1 MKEGP
6 DRSLPQRWTPLIA
19 AKGFAPLP
27 TVFLENYSKLNITV
41 SEAMLLVHIH
51 QYKWTADL
59 PFPSV
64 TLLAR
69 LMGCSTRNVRKLC
82 LSLES
87 VGYIKRVTR
96 DGMSNLFDM
105 SGLYAKLEDIITNVS
120 LANAAKKQEVEAA
133 LAAEQQEVEA
143 ALAAEQNVPP
153 LELVL

>member
-1 MKEGP
+1 M
-6 DRSLPQRWTPLIA
+6 
-19 AKGFAPLP
+19 
-27 TVFLENYSKLNITV
+27 
-41 SEAMLLVHIH
+41 
-51 QYKWTADL
+51 
-59 PFPSV
+59 
-64 TLLAR
+64 
-69 LMGCSTRNVRKLC
+69 
-82 LSLES
+82 
-87 VGYIKRVTR
+87 GYIKRVTR